1 MINSVPCF
9 NGFNDVTRG
18 RNVIDFQSRHRPDLR
33 KPWIFI
39 SRKLDSAR
47 SFLHADENVG
57 RGKVSVT
64 GSCSFSLEIFLFSF
78 LYTISLDIVVCTDL
92 SRSLSL
98 AVFGDVWRWGGTMFG
113 DDVSF
118 EGFFFLF
125 IFRTWKITFDFI
137 LHSQI
142 WSYFSLNLEEIIE
155 LKNVK
160 WFSWLWFKESYL
172 KDMYV

>member
-78 LYTISLDIVVCTDL
+78 LYTISLDIVVCIDL

-118 EGFFFLF
+118 EGFFFFIYISDLENNFWFYFAFADLKLF
-125 IFRTWKITFDFI
+125 FVESRRNYWIEKCKMIFMT
-137 LHSQI
+137 L
-142 WSYFSLNLEEIIE
+142 
-155 LKNVK
+155 V
-160 WFSWLWFKESYL
+160 
-172 KDMYV
+172 